1 MKNFP
6 DAKSMDPVI
15 AVINRSNQRGGRMFS
30 IIDLLDAG
38 TLTRGQLCWLLAR
51 IEKGSSWLV
60 GARPGG
66 AGKTTVMSALL
77 GTLPAGETVRLANPG
92 TGWEDSRS
100 GDCIVAYEIGRGS
113 YDAYIWGHDLVRMTE
128 LGQAGCRIVT
138 NLHADTLDQARE
150 QIAHQCG
157 AGEEGLCAFDLFI
170 PISTSGGPWS
180 PHRIVTILQ
189 FCEQGCWRSYDDQ
202 ETAPTRRET
211 AIGAFLDDCLAN
223 DLRTVG
229 SVRKA
234 WLVWR
239 ESNP

>member
-1 MKNFP
+1 MKSSS
-6 DAKSMDPVI
+6 DANSMDPIV
-15 AVINRSNQRGGRMFS
+15 AVIKRSNQRGGRMLS

-38 TLTRGQLCWLLAR
+38 TLTRRQLCWLLAR
-51 IEKGSSWLV
+51 LEKGSSWLV

-77 GTLPAGETVRLANPG
+77 GMLPAGETVRLANPG
-92 TGWEDSRS
+92 AGWENSRPE
-100 GDCIVAYEIGRGS
+100 DCIVAYEIGRGS
-113 YDAYIWGHDLVRMTE
+113 YDAYIWGRDLVRMTE

-138 NLHADTLDQARE
+138 NLHADTLGQARE

-157 AGEEGLCAFDLFI
+157 AEEKGLCAFKLFI
-170 PISTSGGPWS
+170 PISISGGPWS
-180 PHRIVTILQ
+180 PHRIVPTLQ
-189 FCEQGCWRSYDDQ
+189 FCEQGCWRNYEEQ
-202 ETAPTRRET
+202 ETAPTLRET